1 MAMNYQRPGQLGNT
15 NVDTVQL
22 ELEITAKDGLLNNL
36 DEWGKIGD
44 ADVPPVISS
53 CDI

>member
-22 ELEITAKDGLLNNL
+22 ELEITANDSLVSNL
-36 DEWGKIGD
+36 DK
-44 ADVPPVISS
+44 
-53 CDI
+53 